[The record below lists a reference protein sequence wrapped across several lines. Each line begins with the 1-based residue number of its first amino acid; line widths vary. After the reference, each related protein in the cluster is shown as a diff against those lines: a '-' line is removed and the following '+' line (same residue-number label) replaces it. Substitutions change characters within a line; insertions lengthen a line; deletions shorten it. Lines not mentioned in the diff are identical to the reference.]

1 MENDQPNKNVLENK
15 SDGQFFVNK
24 KELETTTKKVV
35 KDAIKESVRMIKET
49 IAKVNQ
55 LIAKLCEGEIIPN
68 LDDDKNDKTSNM
80 IICCDPHN
88 PPSLEDW
95 KKAKKFEHGKK
106 ITKEMLRDDYPEEIS
121 VSFGSP
127 VNNSPSDEELKQIKD
142 KDNELEFVPI
152 TEKMVEGK

>member
-1 MENDQPNKNVLENK
+1 MENDQPNKNVSENK

-24 KELETTTKKVV
+24 KELEATTKKVV
-35 KDAIKESVRMIKET
+35 KDPIKESVRMIKKT
-49 IAKVNQ
+49 IAKVKR

-80 IICCDPHN
+80 TICCDPHN

-95 KKAKKFEHGKK
+95 KKAKKFEHGEK
-106 ITKEMLRDDYPEEIS
+106 ITKEMLMDDLSENIS

-127 VNNSPSDEELKQIKD
+127 VNNSPSDEEFKQIKD
-142 KDNELEFVPI
+142 NKLEFVPI
-152 TEKMVEGK
+152 TDEMVEGK